1 MPRYFDGDL
10 PRVGADKL
18 KPMVKIWGGSYK
30 MSKYACI
37 DFIVAALKDPA
48 RVQAAV
54 ASLQPWERN
63 ALALIKR
70 MGGVTQA
77 NTLKIGIFASGV
89 HPPRAHNYRDD
100 FVEALFRRGLILAM
114 DTYSPEHIREEYGRG
129 GMLYSDERI
138 LAQVGF
144 PEFKAFDIQ
153 PMPAPGETHYRRPS
167 AVTLD
172 VVGMLQTIENMGG
185 LKLTQ
190 NGTVRVND
198 EAKLRKAL
206 HWDEKGVDLDGFF
219 FPRPAEA
226 WLSACAHSDLLAAT
240 GDRKLVVKEPP
251 ERFARRSYGEQV
263 RLLLEGL
270 IRSSAW
276 WETTPKSSYFD
287 EYGKGRRQ
295 GRLAITQALSALP
308 LNPDAFFSFKDF
320 EQRLYD
326 RIGEDFALDY
336 PPRRPYF
343 FRSTTE
349 EQQRQDLAAWQE
361 KTRQEWLK
369 QEYSWLVGAF
379 TTWLYFLGL
388 VELARENGQLVAF
401 RLTEIGRTTFHPK
414 LASDSP
420 TESSVP
426 ASSQP
431 AWVVQP
437 NFDIIVYLDRVSP
450 LQLAFLER
458 HTERTQAHRH
468 TAHYRLTRE
477 SVYRGLESGTTLD
490 DLLKELQIGSEAE
503 LPQNILV
510 ELREWDSF
518 RDRIILHRN
527 AWLMEFPSAQAL
539 RAGLTQGL
547 AGSVVAER
555 FLLLDANSA
564 SNLSGSTNIDY
575 AHPLPKNLSITE
587 TGTIRIRRSSDDL
600 VTTAQLTQWAN
611 RKADGEWQLTA
622 ESVSAALK
630 PGRKFNELLVFLK
643 SRLSH
648 PLPHLL
654 EIALRSWA
662 GENFTVELE
671 SVIILHCPQEQVFQA
686 VIASPLIK
694 ALLRGY
700 LLPDLLFVDPK
711 QIEILR
717 QHLQWLGWDVSDQLQ
732 TIPLGIHSK
741 IEP

>member
-1 MPRYFDGDL
+1 
-10 PRVGADKL
+10 
-18 KPMVKIWGGSYK
+18 
-30 MSKYACI
+30 
-37 DFIVAALKDPA
+37 
-48 RVQAAV
+48 
-54 ASLQPWERN
+54 
-63 ALALIKR
+63 
-70 MGGVTQA
+70 
-77 NTLKIGIFASGV
+77 V
-89 HPPRAHNYRDD
+89 HPTHTHNYRDD

-114 DTYSPEHIREEYGRG
+114 DTYNPGYLSEGYGRG
-129 GMLYSDERI
+129 GLLYSDERI

-144 PEFKAFDIQ
+144 PEFQTFDIQ
-153 PMPAPGETHYRRPS
+153 PTPAPGETHYRRPS

-172 VVGMLQTIENMGG
+172 IMGMLQTIENMGG
-185 LKLTQ
+185 LKLTK

-219 FPRPAEA
+219 FPKPAEA
-226 WLSACAHSDLLAAT
+226 WLSACAHSDLLKT
-240 GDRKLVVKEPP
+240 SDDGKLIVKESP

-270 IRSSAW
+270 IRSSVW
-276 WETTPKSSYFD
+276 WETTPRSGYFD

-295 GRLAITQALSALP
+295 GRLALTLALSALP
-308 LNPDAFFSFKDF
+308 LNPNAFYSFKDF

-343 FRSTTE
+343 FRLTTA
-349 EQQRQDLAAWQE
+349 EQQRQELAAWQE

-369 QEYSWLVGAF
+369 QEYPWLAGAF

-388 VELARENGQLVAF
+388 VELARENGQLVGF
-401 RLTEIGRTTFHPK
+401 RLTEIGRATFHPE
-414 LASDSP
+414 LASASP
-420 TESSVP
+420 IESSVP
-426 ASSQP
+426 ASGGP

-437 NFDIIVYLDRVSP
+437 NFEITVYLDRVSP

-490 DLLKELQIGSEAE
+490 DLLKELLTGSEAE

-527 AWLMEFPSAQAL
+527 ARLLEFPSAQAL
-539 RAGLTQGL
+539 QAGLAQGL
-547 AGSVVAER
+547 TGRVMAER

-564 SNLSGSTNIDY
+564 SDTSDFTGIDY
-575 AHPLPKNLSITE
+575 SQPPAKNLSITE
-587 TGTIRIRRSSDDL
+587 TGTIHIRRSIDDL
-600 VTTAQLTQWAN
+600 VTAAQLTQWAN
-611 RKADGEWQLTA
+611 RKVDGEWQLTA

-630 PGRKFNELLVFLK
+630 PGRKINELLVVLK

-648 PLPHLL
+648 PLPPLL
-654 EIALRSWA
+654 DIALRSWA

-671 SVIILHCPQEQVFQA
+671 SVIILRCSKDQVFQA
-686 VIASPLIK
+686 VIASPLLK

-700 LLPDLLFVDPK
+700 LLPDLLFVDPE
-711 QIEILR
+711 QVETLR
-717 QHLQWLGWDVSDQLQ
+717 QHLQWLGWDVADQLQ
-732 TIPLGIHSK
+732 TIPLGIHSRIK
-741 IEP
+741 P